1 VLLFG
6 KKLWA
11 LKGPKS
17 SKNFLWRACQNL
29 LLIKQNLLKKGVMKD
44 DLCPCCKFQEESI
57 LHALWSCLSAQ
68 DVWGSGF
75 MVFQKC
81 ASSFPG
87 IVELVSFLFN
97 RLDDDFLSLMVA
109 VFRSIWM
116 RRNKLV
122 FEGQFSSPLT
132 VFKDASRHH
141 EEYRSTL
148 KKDEMARQLH
158 SSTLNSSKSW
168 KCPDLG

>member
-1 VLLFG
+1 LK

-11 LKGPKS
+11 LKVPNS

-29 LLIKQNLLKKGVMKD
+29 LPTKQNLLKKHVVKD
-44 DLCPCCKFQEESI
+44 DLCPYCKIQEESI
-57 LHALWSCLSAQ
+57 LHALWSCPSAQ

-81 ASSFPG
+81 HSSFPG

-109 VFRSIWM
+109 IFCSIWL

-122 FEGQFSSPLT
+122 F
-132 VFKDASRHH
+132 
-141 EEYRSTL
+141 
-148 KKDEMARQLH
+148 
-158 SSTLNSSKSW
+158 
-168 KCPDLG
+168 